1 MATRADVEQLN
12 LVIAEAVALCEAAQ
26 ERFDSIH
33 KELLK
38 AIDEGQRLTDRQVDE
53 EDIARRQVFH
63 SRLRLSERLYR
74 RQQLIDTG
82 K

>member
-1 MATRADVEQLN
+1 MVSRSDVEQLN

-26 ERFDSIH
+26 ERFDQIH

-38 AIDEGQRLTDRQVDE
+38 AIDEGRRLTDRQVDE
-53 EDIARRQVFH
+53 EDKARKQVFDY
-63 SRLRLSERLYR
+63 RLRLSERLYR
-74 RQQLIDTG
+74 RQQLIETR

>member
-12 LVIAEAVALCEAAQ
+12 LVIAEAFALCEACQ
-26 ERFDSIH
+26 ERFDQIH

-38 AIDEGQRLTDRQVDE
+38 AIDEGRRLTDRQVEE
-53 EDIARRQVFH
+53 EDTARRQVFH
-63 SRLRLSERLYR
+63 SRLRLSERVYR